1 MKIRILAIAL
11 TISVVLSA
19 SATYANDK
27 NATDKNYTVHSV
39 VDGYKVVSAFDKK
52 GKIIYSIQYYPANS
66 LAKNI
71 MDVVSRSFG
80 NYYFSGMEKI
90 NQPGQEEVFVVHI
103 ENVNSMKTVL
113 VYNNEAELVNDFSKT
128 N

>member
-1 MKIRILAIAL
+1 MEKQILAIAL
-11 TISVVLSA
+11 IIIVLLSA

-27 NATDKNYTVHSV
+27 NTADKSYTVHSLI
-39 VDGYKVVSAFDKK
+39 DGYKVVSAYDKK
-52 GKIIYSIQYYPANS
+52 GKIIYSIQYYPVES

-71 MDVVSRSFG
+71 MDVVSRSFA

-90 NQPGQEEVFVVHI
+90 SQPGQDEVFVVHI
-103 ENVNSMKTVL
+103 ENANSMKTVL
-113 VYNNEAELVNDFSKT
+113 VHNNEAELMNDFSKT